1 MWEAIDLRE
10 LRVFLTLADE
20 LHFGRTA
27 ERLRLTPSR
36 VSQSLRALEDKL
48 GAQLVHRTSRRVQ
61 LTSLGERFLAEVGP
75 VHRQLA
81 EVLERTHAAAHSLE
95 GTLRLGLFSG
105 PAGGP
110 HLVEIVDEFRAL
122 HPESEVE
129 MVQLSW
135 DDPLG
140 PLHKG
145 EVHLMTSWLPLEQP
159 ELVVGPVL
167 TREPRVLAVAR
178 DHPFAER
185 AKISAEEL
193 ADQKLPRFDGWPR
206 ELREAFFPTKT
217 PSGQSIGSVRMP
229 GGERILLELPHHVA
243 RGEIVLPTVP
253 SAAPFMGVGHYDIVF
268 VPITGMAPARSA
280 LVWRRQAR
288 DPKLREFIRVAREV
302 LRSAKANAGGGG
314 SGAG

>member
-1 MWEAIDLRE
+1 MWETVELRE

-36 VSQSLRALEDKL
+36 VSQSIRALEDKL

-75 VHRQLA
+75 VHGQLA
-81 EVLERTHAAAHSLE
+81 KVLERTNEAARGLE

-105 PAGGP
+105 PSGGS
-110 HLVEIVDEFRAL
+110 HLVEIVDTFGAL
-122 HPESEVE
+122 HPECEVE

-140 PLHKG
+140 PLGQG
-145 EVHLMTSWLPLEQP
+145 EVDLMTCWLPLEQP
-159 ELVVGPVL
+159 DVVVGPVL
-167 TREPRVLAVAR
+167 TRQSRVLAVAR
-178 DHPFAER
+178 DHPLAER
-185 AKISAEEL
+185 TKISVEEL
-193 ADQKLPRFDGWPR
+193 ADQALPRFDGWPR

-217 PSGQSIGSVRMP
+217 PKGRSIAGVRMP
-229 GGERILLELPHHVA
+229 AGERSLLELPHRIA
-243 RGEIVLPTVP
+243 RGEVVFPTVP
-253 SAAPFMGVGHYDIVF
+253 SAAPFMGVGHYDLVF
-268 VPITGMAPARSA
+268 VPITGMTQARSA
-280 LVWRRQAR
+280 LVWRRPAR

-302 LRSAKANAGGGG
+302 LRTARPA
-314 SGAG
+314 